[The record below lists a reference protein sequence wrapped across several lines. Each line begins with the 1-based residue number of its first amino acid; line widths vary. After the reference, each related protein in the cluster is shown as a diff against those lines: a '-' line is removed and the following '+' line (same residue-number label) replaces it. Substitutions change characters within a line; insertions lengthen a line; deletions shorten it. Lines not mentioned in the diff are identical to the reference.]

1 MDFDFLSIKEANNL
15 FRNVEPAVKKE
26 TRFIALVVLIC
37 SAVMQAVY
45 LVIGQWNY
53 RVLLGNLLG
62 AALAVGNFFLMGLA
76 IQKALGKSQEDA
88 VQQMKLSQRLRLLL
102 LGVVVVI
109 GAVLPCFDLIAILLP
124 LLFPRIGVNIRGIM
138 LKKQNNDEATLNNAA
153 GKDRIN
159 HE

>member
-1 MDFDFLSIKEANNL
+1 MDFDFLCIKEANNL

-26 TRFIALVVLIC
+26 TQFIALVVLIC
-37 SAVMQAVY
+37 SVVMQAVY

-62 AALAVGNFFLMGLA
+62 AALATGNFFLMGLA

-88 VQQMKLSQRLRLLL
+88 AQQMKLSQRLRLLL

-124 LLFPRIGVNIRGIM
+124 LLFPRIAVNIRGIM
-138 LKKQNNDEATLNNAA
+138 LKKQNDETTLNNAA

>member
-1 MDFDFLSIKEANNL
+1 MYFDFLCIKEANNL

-26 TRFIALVVLIC
+26 TQFIALVILIC

-62 AALAVGNFFLMGLA
+62 AALATGNFFLMGLA

-88 VQQMKLSQRLRLLL
+88 AQQMKLSQRLRLLL

-109 GAVLPCFDLIAILLP
+109 GAVLPCFDLIPILLP

-138 LKKQNNDEATLNNAA
+138 LKKQNDEATLNNTA

>member
-1 MDFDFLSIKEANNL
+1 
-15 FRNVEPAVKKE
+15 
-26 TRFIALVVLIC
+26 
-37 SAVMQAVY
+37 
-45 LVIGQWNY
+45 
-53 RVLLGNLLG
+53 
-62 AALAVGNFFLMGLA
+62 MGLA

-88 VQQMKLSQRLRLLL
+88 AQQMKLSQRLRLLL

-138 LKKQNNDEATLNNAA
+138 LKKQNDEATLNNAA